1 MKLLNLKTLAITAVL
16 IAGIAGTGL
25 ANAHGDD
32 DHAAATTEQ
41 NIPATVPA
49 LWQAIDKKSAEL
61 QQTIQ
66 HGSLADVHHV
76 AFAVRDLVAALPAK
90 STTLPAEK
98 QAAIKAGVK
107 FVATLAERLDA
118 SGDANDKAGA
128 QSNYDKLTK
137 VLSQLR
143 ANYAK

>member
-1 MKLLNLKTLAITAVL
+1 MKLLNLKTVAFAVMMITGTTVV
-16 IAGIAGTGL
+16 GIAS
-25 ANAHGDD
+25 AHGDD
-32 DHAAATTEQ
+32 EHAAGTLEPT
-41 NIPATVPA
+41 IPATGPA
-49 LWQAIDKKSAEL
+49 IWQAIDRKSAEL

-66 HGSLADVHHV
+66 HGSLADVHHI

-90 STTLPAEK
+90 STALPAEK
-98 QAAIKAGVK
+98 QAAVKASVK

-128 QSNYDKLTK
+128 QANYDKLAK
-137 VLSQLR
+137 VLASLR